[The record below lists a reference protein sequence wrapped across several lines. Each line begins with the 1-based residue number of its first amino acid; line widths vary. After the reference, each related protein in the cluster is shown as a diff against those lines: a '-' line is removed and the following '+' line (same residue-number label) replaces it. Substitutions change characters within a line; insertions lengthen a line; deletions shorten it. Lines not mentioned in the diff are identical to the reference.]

1 MDAKQSNLSLG
12 GRKEKEK
19 KRGKKGNYKTDRRN
33 GLSSK
38 LSMVGISQDLY
49 ILPKKSKDRDTTK
62 KNDKKQPI
70 NHTCNQRSWWKV
82 GRPCRPMQTPGLS
95 RGIGMA
101 EPPGAFGPEESKP
114 PIVPLGHFGSPLRN
128 HAAFFGMPPTSLFF
142 LLYLRFIFS
151 LALYFPDCSDT
162 FRTLCVCNFSLMLLV
177 LTTLFSFL
185 EIIPSSLLMRCLKI
199 FSIAD
204 FPY

>member
-1 MDAKQSNLSLG
+1 V
-12 GRKEKEK
+12 KEKCQRD
-19 KRGKKGNYKTDRRN
+19 KRKA
-33 GLSSK
+33 LSSK

-49 ILPKKSKDRDTTK
+49 ILQKKSKDGIQGKKTK
-62 KNDKKQPI
+62 KKTKKKQPI
-70 NHTCNQRSWWKV
+70 NRTCNQRSWWKI
-82 GRPCRPMQTPGLS
+82 GPPCRPMQTPGLS

-142 LLYLRFIFS
+142 PLYLRFIFS

-162 FRTLCVCNFSLMLLV
+162 FRTLCVCQFFTHATCPTYIVFVSGNHPIMPVNAL
-177 LTTLFSFL
+177 
-185 EIIPSSLLMRCLKI
+185 PKKI
-199 FSIAD
+199 FHR
-204 FPY
+204 